1 MLLSL
6 WGLIRL
12 LLVGYGLAGVL
23 LFLLGL
29 RLADLEIWGS
39 GRLFVEVG
47 H

>member
-1 MLLSL
+1 MLLGL

-12 LLVGYGLAGVL
+12 MLVGYGLAGVL
-23 LFLLGL
+23 FFLFGLG
-29 RLADLEIWGS
+29 LADLEIWGS